1 MLPFLQ
7 PKKIQSVIMA
17 ARKPEGSIELQPE
30 EAEASDLEM
39 AAEELIRAVHAK
51 DVKAVTAAIQA
62 CFELCDAM
70 PHVEGEH
77 V

>member
-7 PKKIQSVIMA
+7 PKRITSVLVA
-17 ARKPEGSIELQPE
+17 KQKPEGNVELGADEPE
-30 EAEASDLEM
+30 LDSLEM
-39 AAEELIRAVHAK
+39 AAEELIRAVAAK
-51 DVKAVTAAIQA
+51 DAKAVATALQA
-62 CFELCDAM
+62 AFEVCDAM